1 MGSADKKVLQL
12 AASAP
17 VYAAGPRYE
26 VTANG
31 VHYIAVKR
39 DRDTGELIEQPAEW
53 LCDPVELLGCG
64 TDSDGNHH
72 RIVRWHRQGNR
83 EAITTALPNAD
94 IGERVGWAMLRKGGL
109 TITTDRGGQARLA
122 NWLQRE
128 GSTEWHDIVTMSGWQ
143 HGAFVLPNG
152 EIIGTPN
159 RKMHFNGHPK
169 DASAYFAAGTLDSWQ
184 ETVGTLA
191 QGNPLAITAIA
202 CALAGPLLAL
212 CGARDGIGLHLYTNS
227 SSGKSTCADTAAS
240 VWGDPQ
246 RLLHTWSG
254 TALGLTNEAEASN
267 DMLMYLDEVGSGD
280 ARKIGPAIYSM
291 LNGVSKL
298 QGAKDGGNR
307 TARSWKLAMISTGE
321 VAMSQYL
328 TEGGQTPRGGQEIR
342 LLDIPADTGA
352 YRAFDYIH
360 GRKNGEVFADELTR
374 QARSHYG
381 TLGRAFVAWLQDHRA
396 EAVQWVEKAQ
406 QRMLTA
412 VPEGAAPTVRRA
424 TRKFAILSAAAEMAS
439 AAGLTGWTEAE
450 AINGVETTW
459 QRWMGAF
466 GIEDRDDARLIEQA
480 IAVLQASQFS
490 RFVLLPMSDDDPV
503 VHNMMGYKRYTSTGE
518 PIFMVTPGAFKSEV
532 IAGYEA
538 RRACEVLH
546 KAEMLDR
553 PKGRDAWTVNGG
565 KSIGQVYRMHLYQ
578 VMPGEEEEGV

>member
-1 MGSADKKVLQL
+1 MGSPDKKVLKL
-12 AASAP
+12 AAAAP
-17 VYAAGPRYE
+17 VYAVGPRYE
-26 VTANG
+26 VNLRG

-39 DRDTGELIEQPAEW
+39 DKDTGELLEQPPEW
-53 LCDPVELLGCG
+53 LCDGMELLGCG
-64 TDSDGNHH
+64 ADSDGNHH
-72 RIVRWHRQGNR
+72 RIVKWHRQGNG
-83 EAITTALPNAD
+83 EAITLALPSAD
-94 IGERVGWAMLRKGGL
+94 IGERTGWALLRKGGL
-109 TITTDRGGQARLA
+109 TLTTDRGGQARLA

-128 GSTEWHDIVTMSGWQ
+128 GSTEWHDIVNMSGWQ

-159 RKMHFNGHPK
+159 RKMHFNGRPK
-169 DASAYFAAGTLDSWQ
+169 DASAYYAAGTLEQWKA
-184 ETVGTLA
+184 TVGTLA

-246 RLLHTWSG
+246 RTLHTWSG

-267 DMLMYLDEVGSGD
+267 DLFMYLDEVGSGD

-321 VAMSQYL
+321 VAMGQYL

-360 GRKNGEVFADELTR
+360 GRKNGEVFADELTKH
-374 QARSHYG
+374 ARTQYG
-381 TLGRAFVAWLQDHRA
+381 TVGRAFVAWLQEHRA
-396 EAVQWVEKAQ
+396 DAVRWVDSAQ
-406 QRMLTA
+406 QRMLA
-412 VPEGAAPTVRRA
+412 NVPEGAAPTVRRA

-439 AAGLTGWTEAE
+439 HAGLTGWTVDE

-459 QRWMGAF
+459 QRWMTAF
-466 GIEDRDDARLIEQA
+466 GIEDRDDARLLEQVA
-480 IAVLQASQFS
+480 DILQKHQLS
-490 RFVLLPMSDDDPV
+490 RFVLLPMGDADPV
-503 VHNMMGYKRYTSTGE
+503 VHNLMGYKRITTKGE
-518 PIFMVTPGAFKSEV
+518 TVFLVMPGAFKSEV
-532 IAGYEA
+532 IAGYEL
-538 RRACEVLH
+538 RRACEILH

-553 PKGRDAWTVNGG
+553 PKGRTGWTVHGG
-565 KSIGQVYRMHLYQ
+565 KGIGQVYRMHLLH
-578 VMPGEEEEGV
+578 MGEDEEDQAR